1 MYVYIYIYIFI
12 YIKNKTFITHEL
24 YFGFFQTFE
33 DSRIFEG
40 LEETEI
46 QLVSNKCSA
55 QVHELP
61 QSHCGDNR
69 EGTLF
74 S

>member
-1 MYVYIYIYIFI
+1 MYILYMYIYVYIYIYI
-12 YIKNKTFITHEL
+12 YILYLIMKTVCLPVPVITTMALWHNR
-24 YFGFFQTFE
+24 T
-33 DSRIFEG
+33 SR
-40 LEETEI
+40 
-46 QLVSNKCSA
+46 A
-55 QVHELP
+55 QVYELI